1 MVLLVQLA
9 LGILM
14 EMVHGSIRIG
24 LIYLSGVFAGSLS
37 SFVFNPQ
44 VNLLGG
50 SGGCY
55 SLIGAQLATVI
66 LNWHEDHA
74 IVFRR
79 FRTHKTAKILHGK
92 LIRNLKLFGLVIFM
106 ICDVIVFYYK
116 SNSDISYVAHAF
128 GFISGFF
135 IAFFITRDRI
145 ETTWE
150 KYSKIILAVM
160 FAILFF
166 IGVLWNFCVFG
177 HC

>member
-24 LIYLSGVFAGSLS
+24 LVYLAGVFAGSLS

-55 SLIGAQLATVI
+55 SLIGAQLATLI

-79 FRTHKTAKILHGK
+79 FRTHKTPKILHGK

-135 IAFFITRDRI
+135 IAFIITRDRI
-145 ETTWE
+145 ETAWE
-150 KYSKIILAVM
+150 KYSKIILAVI